1 MIFIQNM
8 ICTWVFACLKM
19 HVMGIFDPALKNI
32 NEFFTIDI
40 DDWVGKDTP
49 SFESDDPR
57 QPTSIN
63 PK

>member
-1 MIFIQNM
+1 MHLVKEYSEEMTCMIFIQNM

-49 SFESDDPR
+49 S
-57 QPTSIN
+57 
-63 PK
+63 